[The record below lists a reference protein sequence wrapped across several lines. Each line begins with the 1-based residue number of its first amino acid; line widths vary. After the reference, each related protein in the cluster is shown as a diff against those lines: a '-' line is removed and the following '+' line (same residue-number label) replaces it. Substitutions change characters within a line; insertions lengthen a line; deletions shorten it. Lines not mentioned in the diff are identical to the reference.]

1 MQQNVSS
8 LSSPDGGQEDSAE
21 SGVVDDASPYS
32 DSALQVSLELCE
44 RMAAGLAHDLNNAF
58 QAVLGPL
65 WELEE
70 LMAELPAAAPH
81 ILRLGEACKRGI
93 ALARLQSE
101 CFSTRGNS
109 LAPVA
114 AVLEET
120 QPLLRHLLGNTNPLR
135 LHIAPNAGSL
145 LANRRVFRRLL
156 LHLAWSLGTRIE
168 SAVIIEIL
176 LQPVPSFAGGITRQ
190 IAEESAT
197 YSAFCLLL
205 AARPAGFSAASPQPS
220 VSLGQDKPLAV
231 TSIEQTLADQLG
243 ARLRTQAHAALL
255 AYELVLP
262 GAATRA
268 ED

>member
-8 LSSPDGGQEDSAE
+8 LSSPDGGQEELAE
-21 SGVVDDASPYS
+21 NAAADDASSYV
-32 DSALQVSLELCE
+32 DSAIQVSLELCE

-70 LMAELPAAAPH
+70 LLAELPAATPH

-101 CFSTRGNS
+101 CFSTGGNS
-109 LAPVA
+109 LASVA

-120 QPLLRHLLGNTNPLR
+120 KPLLRHLLGITNPLR
-135 LHIAPNAGSL
+135 LHIAPKAGSL

-156 LHLAWSLGTRIE
+156 LHLAWSLGTRLE
-168 SAVIIEIL
+168 LAAVVEIS
-176 LQPVPSFAGGITRQ
+176 LQPVPPSTSGLVRQ
-190 IAEESAT
+190 NARDGTAP
-197 YSAFCLLL
+197 SAFCLLL
-205 AARPAGFSAASPQPS
+205 AARPAGPSTASPQPS
-220 VSLGQDKPLAV
+220 VSLSQDRPLAV
-231 TSIEQTLADQLG
+231 TSIEQTLAAQLG
-243 ARLRTQAHAALL
+243 ARLRTTANAVLL
-255 AYELVLP
+255 AYELELP
-262 GAATRA
+262 AAATPA